1 MTQMETLRVMSFN
14 VLQMDDE
21 AHAWEQ
27 RRDLL
32 VETIQ
37 MHSPALLGTQEI
49 HAEQTAYILDKIPT
63 FECFGSGRFGDDRD
77 KHNKVFFDRRE
88 FSLIECGDLW
98 FSSTPEIPGSGDWE
112 IPRPRMVTWGKLRT
126 NSGNEVLVMNT
137 HLPYGRNA
145 DEARRQST
153 HVLLRKMQE
162 LPRHLP
168 LFLTGDFNAPAEGEV
183 YSMLT
188 EKLEDAWK
196 TANVTRGPE
205 GTLHGFGRVMGTR
218 RIDWVLHRNTGQ
230 TLSAET
236 IEHTV
241 NELYPSDHYPVFAT
255 FHLDP
260 FDPEEMS

>member
-1 MTQMETLRVMSFN
+1 MTEMGSLRVMSFN

-49 HAEQTAYILDKIPT
+49 HAEQTAYVLDKIPT

-77 KHNKVFFDRRE
+77 KHNTVFFDRRKL
-88 FSLIECGDLW
+88 SLIECGDLW
-98 FSSTPEIPGSGDWE
+98 FSRTPEIPGSSDWG
-112 IPRPRMVTWGKLRT
+112 IPRPRMVTWGKLRAT
-126 NSGNEVLVMNT
+126 SGHEILVMNT
-137 HLPYGRNA
+137 HFPYGRNA
-145 DEARRQST
+145 DEARRQSA
-153 HVLLRKMQE
+153 HVLLRKVQE
-162 LPRHLP
+162 LPWYLP

-196 TANVTRGPE
+196 TADVTHGPE
-205 GTLHGFGRVMGTR
+205 GTLHGFGKFKGTR
-218 RIDWVLHRNTGQ
+218 RIDRILHRNAGQ

-236 IEHTV
+236 IDHTA
-241 NELYPSDHYPVFAT
+241 NGLYPSDHFPICAT
-255 FHLDP
+255 FLLDP
-260 FDPEEMS
+260 LDSEEMS